1 MKESSQ
7 EKSMDQQVKESFD
20 NLASTDDTIRMSALQ
35 AIIELTEDKVDWVY
49 EVWDDLIQRL
59 NHPNSYQ
66 RIIAILVLCNLAK
79 SDTQH
84 RLDNSLDHLL
94 AHTKD
99 DKFVTS
105 RKCLQIVWK
114 LAAASPQN
122 QAKVLDHLEKRFREC
137 EPENHSNLLRQDI
150 LQSVR
155 CLYDQEKDEGLL
167 IRAGEWL
174 LDEKEEKYRKQ
185 YAAILKVN

>member
-1 MKESSQ
+1 M
-7 EKSMDQQVKESFD
+7 
-20 NLASTDDTIRMSALQ
+20 NALQ
-35 AIIELTEDKVDWVY
+35 TILEITEDQVEWVY
-49 EVWDDLIQRL
+49 DVWDDLLQRL

-66 RIIAILVLCNLAK
+66 RTIAILVLCNLAK
-79 SDTQH
+79 SDIQH
-84 RLDNSLDHLL
+84 RLDNSLDLLL

-99 DKFVTS
+99 EKFVTS
-105 RKCLQIVWK
+105 RKCLQNIWK
-114 LAAASPQN
+114 VAAASPQN
-122 QAKVLDHLEKRFREC
+122 RVKVLAHLEKRFREC
-137 EPENHSNLLRQDI
+137 GSETHSNLLRQDI

-167 IRAGEWL
+167 NRAGEWL

>member
-1 MKESSQ
+1 
-7 EKSMDQQVKESFD
+7 MDKHVKECFD
-20 NLASTDDTIRMSALQ
+20 NLASTDDTIRMNALQ
-35 AIIELTEDKVDWVY
+35 TILEITEDQVDWIY
-49 EVWDDLIQRL
+49 EVWDDLFQRL
-59 NHPNSYQ
+59 NHQNSYQ
-66 RIIAILVLCNLAK
+66 RTIAILVLCNLAK

-84 RLDNSLDHLL
+84 RLDISLDLLL

-99 DKFVTS
+99 EKFVTS
-105 RKCLQIVWK
+105 RKCLQNIWK
-114 LAAASPQN
+114 VAAASPQN
-122 QAKVLDHLEKRFREC
+122 RVNVLDHLEKRFREC
-137 EPENHSNLLRQDI
+137 GSETHFNLLRQDI

-174 LDEKEEKYRKQ
+174 LDEKEEKYCKQ